1 MYSLRAMDKIL
12 VSACLLGRP
21 VRYDGR
27 AKTLHHGL
35 LKSWQE
41 EGRVV
46 PLCPEVAAGFATPR
60 APAEIEAGRSGPD
73 ILTGNARVLEDGG
86 DDVTAGF
93 RRGAEI
99 ALQTAR
105 NNGCRF
111 ALLTDGSPSCG
122 STFIYSGA
130 FDGTARTGQGVV
142 AALLS
147 NDGIAV
153 FAEDQID
160 ALAAALA
167 TATEGR

>member
-1 MYSLRAMDKIL
+1 MDKIL

-35 LKSWQE
+35 LEAWQE

-73 ILTGNARVLEDGG
+73 VLTGNARVLEDSGE
-86 DDVTAGF
+86 DVTVGF
-93 RRGAEI
+93 YRGAEI
-99 ALQTAR
+99 ALRTAQD
-105 NNGCRF
+105 NGCRF

-122 STFIYSGA
+122 SSFIYSGA
-130 FDGTARTGQGVV
+130 FDGTARAGQGVV

-147 NDGIAV
+147 SDGIAV
-153 FAEDQID
+153 FAEEQIG
-160 ALAAALA
+160 ALAEALE
-167 TATEGR
+167 TAKRKR